1 MRRVQSRAAAWDAPE
16 RASEGAEKTL
26 TLGEGV
32 VQVGRFGLGTHA
44 RAWGFLLTEDNTQ
57 IQLLTSRHGRD
68 YITIIILCS

>member
-1 MRRVQSRAAAWDAPE
+1 M
-16 RASEGAEKTL
+16 TL

-57 IQLLTSRHGRD
+57 IQLLTSRHGLD
-68 YITIIILCS
+68 YIMIIILCS